1 MQKLLDRITELE
13 KSNSELH
20 VFKVEAQSKMTFD
33 EVQIENLTKEVKIK
47 QMMINNYE
55 SQNKSVKIEL
65 DKFTQKNKMLQ
76 LSIQDLE

>member
-1 MQKLLDRITELE
+1 MQRLLDRITELE